1 MQSRYDILYY
11 KLLFGVIEP
20 HEEIHTLAIE
30 NTQWDL
36 ASKISTPFKLPNY
49 LLPLHIDIDSQPLAL
64 P

>member
-20 HEEIHTLAIE
+20 HEEIHTLAIQ
-30 NTQWDL
+30 NTLRDL
-36 ASKISTPFKLPNY
+36 VSKISTPFKLPNY
-49 LLPLHIDIDSQPLAL
+49 LLTFHINIDSQPLAL